1 MQKKM
6 MFSGDENH
14 RITLADVN
22 VLTQNFRENYSHKGI
37 LGGYINTTALQ
48 EIVTQKDAV
57 GVRYYY
63 AIDESGTA
71 VLIFVG
77 ANASGQDLLNGKLAV
92 SAAPYFQ
99 TDILRQP
106 VPQDKIG
113 LDRASAL
120 TRNYRKANRQ
130 SFIKGAFFGKNAIQ
144 QLVGH
149 EGMLGIR
156 YFYGLETDSKR
167 VLILTGVSHTGEDMV
182 EQILFERGIPCPPY
196 CADFNP
202 LNSYAKVHGQAVLSQ
217 TW

>member
-6 MFSGDENH
+6 MFSGNENH

-22 VLTQNFRENYSHKGI
+22 VLTQNFRENYAHSGI

-48 EIVTQKDAV
+48 EIVAQKDAV

-63 AIDESGTA
+63 AIDESDTP

-77 ANASGQDLLNGKLAV
+77 ANASGQDLLDGRLAV
-92 SAAPYFQ
+92 SAAPYFRD
-99 TDILRQP
+99 DIRRQP
-106 VPQDKIG
+106 VPQDQID
-113 LDRASAL
+113 LERASIL
-120 TRNYRKANRQ
+120 TRNYRKANRK
-130 SFIKGAFFGKNAIQ
+130 SLIKGAFFGKNGIQ

-156 YFYGLETDSKR
+156 YFYGLEADGKR
-167 VLILTGVSHTGEDMV
+167 VLILTGVSHTGKDMV
-182 EQILFERGIPCPPY
+182 EQILLERGIPCPPY

-202 LNSYAKVHGQAVLSQ
+202 LNSNAKIHKQTALSQ
-217 TW
+217 TR